1 VGLKTSVSRKL
12 KNRSLAAPVKFR
24 LNFIVRIFI
33 IFDDDPMDHY
43 LFSFLTSHAEQNE
56 KQIVRRY
63 TQNAHF
69 LEITFG
75 QISRREVIAETIS
88 HVT

>member
-1 VGLKTSVSRKL
+1 
-12 KNRSLAAPVKFR
+12 
-24 LNFIVRIFI
+24 
-33 IFDDDPMDHY
+33 MDHY